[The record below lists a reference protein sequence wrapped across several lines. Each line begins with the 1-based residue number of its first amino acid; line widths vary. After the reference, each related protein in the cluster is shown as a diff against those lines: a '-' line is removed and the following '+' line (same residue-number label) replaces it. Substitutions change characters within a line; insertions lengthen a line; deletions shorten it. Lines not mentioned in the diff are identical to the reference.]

1 MRGRLLTGAVAAAV
15 AAAGLSAYTIGG
27 VAYAGHTN
35 TIAKAKLTGAQEV
48 PKKGDPDGT
57 GSISIFGIDGDP
69 KTLCYVLRV
78 KKIELAA
85 EGMGAHIHKG
95 AKGKSGPIV
104 VNLAAPG
111 DGNAADCLTE
121 GETLPSGA
129 KAFPGKV
136 KVADILKN
144 PQNFY
149 VNVHNPA
156 YPGGAVRGQLSKG

>member
-1 MRGRLLTGAVAAAV
+1 MRGRIVTGAVAAAV
-15 AAAGLSAYTIGG
+15 AATGLSAYTIGG

-35 TIAKAKLTGAQEV
+35 TIAKATLTGSQEV
-48 PKKGDPDGT
+48 PTKGDPNGT

-78 KKIELAA
+78 AKIDLPA
-85 EGMGAHIHKG
+85 EGVAAHLHQG
-95 AKGKSGPIV
+95 PKGKNGPVV

-129 KAFPGKV
+129 EAFPDKV

-149 VNVHNPA
+149 ANVHNPA
-156 YPGGAVRGQLSKG
+156 FAGGAIRGQLSKG